1 MRKQEDSTMFID
13 VSDDLSATTK
23 DLSSKWHT
31 AMEII
36 CKDEY
41 IPVLQVRRFVQ
52 MIRDTCQ
59 RVQDLQ
65 VYANMCLAQS
75 PAIVVGVNIYNDA
88 VRVSASVEELKI
100 FVDKHVAT
108 MTDEDDKKFKN
119 ILNEIDDTLL
129 CLMYAGESM
138 QRRDEAVLSDP
149 WIDWQ
154 YIVYMAGDCSF
165 TIACHVDSEFTTL
178 KITLTTGDF
187 LYSEK
192 SQSLVRMK
200 GLEPSRTRVH

>member
-1 MRKQEDSTMFID
+1 MFID

-65 VYANMCLAQS
+65 FYANMCLAQS

-88 VRVSASVEELKI
+88 VRVASALEELKI
-100 FVDKHVAT
+100 FVDKHVAI
-108 MTDEDDKKFKN
+108 MTYEDDKQFKN

-138 QRRDEAVLSDP
+138 QSRDEAVLSDP
-149 WIDWQ
+149 WID
-154 YIVYMAGDCSF
+154 
-165 TIACHVDSEFTTL
+165 
-178 KITLTTGDF
+178 
-187 LYSEK
+187 
-192 SQSLVRMK
+192 
-200 GLEPSRTRVH
+200 

>member
-1 MRKQEDSTMFID
+1 MFIDVSID
-13 VSDDLSATTK
+13 VSDDLFATAET
-23 DLSSKWHT
+23 LSTNWHT
-31 AMEII
+31 AMNVI

-41 IPVLQVRRFVQ
+41 IPAIQTRRFVQ
-52 MIRDTCQ
+52 QIRDMYQ

-65 VYANMCLAQS
+65 TYASTRLAQS

-88 VRVSASVEELKI
+88 VRISAALEELKI
-100 FVDKHVAT
+100 FVTKHVA
-108 MTDEDDKKFKN
+108 MTDEDEDQFEGV
-119 ILNEIDDTLL
+119 LNEIDGILL

-138 QRRDEAVLSDP
+138 QSRDEAVLSNP
-149 WIDWQ
+149 WIDWR

-187 LYSEK
+187 LMVK
-192 SQSLVRMK
+192 NCQILVRMK
-200 GLEPSRTRVH
+200 GLEPSRTCVH

>member
-1 MRKQEDSTMFID
+1 MREQKDSTMFID

-65 VYANMCLAQS
+65 VYANMCLAQA

-88 VRVSASVEELKI
+88 VRISSGLEELKS
-100 FVDKHVAT
+100 FADKHVT
-108 MTDEDDKKFKN
+108 LVGEDEDQFKSV
-119 ILNEIDDTLL
+119 LSEIDDTLL
-129 CLMYAGESM
+129 RLMYAGESM
-138 QRRDEAVLSDP
+138 QREYSRDEAVLSDP
-149 WIDWQ
+149 WID
-154 YIVYMAGDCSF
+154 
-165 TIACHVDSEFTTL
+165 
-178 KITLTTGDF
+178 
-187 LYSEK
+187 
-192 SQSLVRMK
+192 
-200 GLEPSRTRVH
+200 

>member
-1 MRKQEDSTMFID
+1 MFID

-65 VYANMCLAQS
+65 VYANTRFTQPPSMM
-75 PAIVVGVNIYNDA
+75 VVGVNIYNDA
-88 VRVSASVEELKI
+88 ARVSSALEELKSFI
-100 FVDKHVAT
+100 TRYVT
-108 MTDEDDKKFKN
+108 MTDEDDKQFKN

-149 WIDWQ
+149 WID
-154 YIVYMAGDCSF
+154 
-165 TIACHVDSEFTTL
+165 
-178 KITLTTGDF
+178 
-187 LYSEK
+187 
-192 SQSLVRMK
+192 
-200 GLEPSRTRVH
+200 

>member
-1 MRKQEDSTMFID
+1 MREQKDSTMFID

-65 VYANMCLAQS
+65 VYANMCLAQA

-88 VRVSASVEELKI
+88 VRVSSALEELKI
-100 FVDKHVAT
+100 FVTRHVA
-108 MTDEDDKKFKN
+108 MTDEDEDQFEGV
-119 ILNEIDDTLL
+119 LNEIDDILL

-138 QRRDEAVLSDP
+138 QSRDEAVLSDP
-149 WIDWQ
+149 RID
-154 YIVYMAGDCSF
+154 
-165 TIACHVDSEFTTL
+165 
-178 KITLTTGDF
+178 
-187 LYSEK
+187 
-192 SQSLVRMK
+192 
-200 GLEPSRTRVH
+200 

>member
-88 VRVSASVEELKI
+88 VRVASALDELKT
-100 FVDKHVAT
+100 FVTRHVA
-108 MTDEDDKKFKN
+108 MTDEDEDQFEGV
-119 ILNEIDDTLL
+119 LNEIDGTLL

-138 QRRDEAVLSDP
+138 QREYSRDEAVLSDP
-149 WIDWQ
+149 WID
-154 YIVYMAGDCSF
+154 
-165 TIACHVDSEFTTL
+165 
-178 KITLTTGDF
+178 
-187 LYSEK
+187 
-192 SQSLVRMK
+192 
-200 GLEPSRTRVH
+200 

>member
-1 MRKQEDSTMFID
+1 MYCKEQYVAILRMRKQEDSTMFID

-88 VRVSASVEELKI
+88 VRVASALEELKI
-100 FVDKHVAT
+100 FVDKHVAI
-108 MTDEDDKKFKN
+108 MTYEDDKQFKN

-149 WIDWQ
+149 WID
-154 YIVYMAGDCSF
+154 
-165 TIACHVDSEFTTL
+165 
-178 KITLTTGDF
+178 
-187 LYSEK
+187 
-192 SQSLVRMK
+192 
-200 GLEPSRTRVH
+200 

>member
-1 MRKQEDSTMFID
+1 MFID
-13 VSDDLSATTK
+13 VSDDLFTTAEA
-23 DLSSKWHT
+23 LSMKWHT
-31 AMEII
+31 AMNVI

-41 IPVLQVRRFVQ
+41 IPAIQTRRFVQ
-52 MIRDTCQ
+52 QIRDMCQ

-88 VRVSASVEELKI
+88 VRVSASVEKLKI
-100 FVDKHVAT
+100 FVDKHVVT
-108 MTDEDDKKFKN
+108 MTDEDEGQFKN
-119 ILNEIDDTLL
+119 ILDEIDDTLL

-138 QRRDEAVLSDP
+138 QSRDEAVLSDP

-200 GLEPSRTRVH
+200 GLEPSRTCVH